1 MCVMCCRVL
10 NTRSNKAAE
19 PGELEQIDMWEDVD
33 TNFETVSMQAWNT
46 LISQVRVFVGVLHS

>member
-1 MCVMCCRVL
+1 MCCRVL